1 MRHRRRGFNRLGAH
15 TPPAATCQW
24 IGAISQLSVAQQ
36 MPSDVEVA
44 SYYLVPESSN
54 AGIIKK
60 GEPDP
65 ICANRRALSH
75 NDSIPCPAMPDN
87 TLLSIDA
94 I

>member
-1 MRHRRRGFNRLGAH
+1 
-15 TPPAATCQW
+15 
-24 IGAISQLSVAQQ
+24 

-44 SYYLVPESSN
+44 SYDLQDLVPESSN

-60 GEPDP
+60 GEPHP

-75 NDSIPCPAMPDN
+75 NDLIPCPAMPDN
-87 TLLSIDA
+87 TLFSIDA